1 MCGAQKEAA
10 STRFAEVPRPATR
23 RAPLMQRGA
32 PWIRGAE
39 WVPTAAPRPERA
51 RGISERGTWPRV
63 RPGPKSVRSQALG
76 RASGFPASGRPRAPQ
91 GTPGDALDGGCP
103 GGRSA
108 ETGLGEQGR
117 KARMRI
123 PKRARQT
130 AVSPS
135 TARSG
140 HSRPR
145 GGAVFPV
152 LSCLKDAADPLS
164 LGTHVR
170 AFWILKML
178 FLTSYSWRSRWSCV
192 TRGPTPAEPLCRA
205 PGDEP
210 LPARRTSRL
219 FS

>member
-1 MCGAQKEAA
+1 MCVGHRRRAA
-10 STRFAEVPRPATR
+10 STRFAEVPQPSTR

-76 RASGFPASGRPRAPQ
+76 RASGFPASGWPGAPQ
-91 GTPGDALDGGCP
+91 GTPGDALDWDCP

-108 ETGLGEQGR
+108 ETGLGERGR
-117 KARMRI
+117 KARGTFASLPTTWRGRF
-123 PKRARQT
+123 PCSKLLKRCRRPAESR
-130 AVSPS
+130 
-135 TARSG
+135 
-140 HSRPR
+140 HSRPC
-145 GGAVFPV
+145 V
-152 LSCLKDAADPLS
+152 LDSKDAFSPA
-164 LGTHVR
+164 
-170 AFWILKML
+170 
-178 FLTSYSWRSRWSCV
+178 SYSWRSRWSCV
-192 TRGPTPAEPLCRA
+192 KRGPTPAEPLCRA
-205 PGDEP
+205 PGDKA